1 MKIHTVAG
9 DTHALTDFLVP
20 KLLEIKTV
28 KNNQQLMQSSKSIAS
43 SSVKLAIN
51 NSQSQSKCLNASL
64 NVQS

>member
-1 MKIHTVAG
+1 MEIHTVAG

-20 KLLEIKTV
+20 KLQEIKTV
-28 KNNQQLMQSSKSIAS
+28 KNNQQLMQASKSIAS